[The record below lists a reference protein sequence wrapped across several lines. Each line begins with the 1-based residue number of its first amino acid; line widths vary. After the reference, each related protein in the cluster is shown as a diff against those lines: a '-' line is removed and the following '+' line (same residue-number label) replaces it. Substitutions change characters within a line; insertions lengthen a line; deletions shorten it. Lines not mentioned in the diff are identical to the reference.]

1 MNKIIQ
7 NYLYSVGYQII
18 TMFLPFIVIPY
29 VTRVLGAE
37 SLGIE
42 AYTLSIVSIFIVFGN
57 VGFNNYAT
65 RQVATSR
72 NEHEKLKVEVYSL
85 MLIRSIAAV
94 VAVILY
100 YFYALNASYTFLF
113 MLQLVFFV
121 ASTFFDFIWYFSG
134 KERFKEIV
142 VRNIFIKLIG
152 VILIFIGVKGPSDLW
167 IYILINGLV
176 TLIPNLYFFIIVIK
190 EIGKPKK
197 KYFKATI
204 IKKKI
209 LDLIPFFF
217 MSLIIQVYMNI
228 DRVILGYYKLNYELG
243 IYSQFLKTINII
255 LAPITAMGAILLP
268 RMSYLLSKNKDDE
281 GEKILLLS
289 TNIIIILSVGIFF
302 GLEAISSQFVP
313 LFFGDKF
320 KEFIGVFQ
328 LGGLLIFTG
337 SMSNILVQQIIFPNK
352 EEKNYTYFIFFAM
365 VIRVVVVLMLIDS
378 FGIYAAMIAFIVS
391 ELCIIVACIQV
402 ARKKSYLPSIFSVIN
417 ISKIFF
423 SGSIMY
429 ICIYVI
435 DIGMILE
442 ILAGVV
448 IYTIGLVV
456 TKEQITKMII
466 GKISNR

>member
-65 RQVATSR
+65 RQVATFR

-85 MLIRSIAAV
+85 MFIRSIAAA
-94 VAVILY
+94 VAVTLY

-113 MLQLVFFV
+113 MLQIVFLV
-121 ASTFFDFIWYFSG
+121 ASTFFDFLWYFSG

-142 VRNIFIKLIG
+142 IRNIFIKLIG

-190 EIGKPKK
+190 EIGRPKK
-197 KYFKATI
+197 KYFKVTI
-204 IKKKI
+204 MKKKI
-209 LDLIPFFF
+209 LDLTPFFL

-243 IYSQFLKTINII
+243 IYSQFLKAINTI

-281 GEKILLLS
+281 GKRILLLS

-313 LFFGDKF
+313 LFFGEKF
-320 KEFIGVFQ
+320 NEFIGVFQ

-352 EEKNYTYFIFFAM
+352 EEKKYTYFIFFAM
-365 VIRVVVVLMLIDS
+365 VIRVVVILTLIDP

-402 ARKKSYLPSIFSVIN
+402 ARKKSYLPNVFSIIN

-435 DIGMILE
+435 DIGMVLE
-442 ILAGVV
+442 IFTGIV
-448 IYTIGLVV
+448 IYILGLIV
-456 TKEQITKMII
+456 TKEQITKIII
-466 GKISNR
+466 GKISNH